1 MFQVLKIID
10 VRYTKSDKREFL
22 IRWKNYSPKQDSW
35 EPEENLSCD
44 ELISKFLEDQDKVNI
59 YMAQN
64 RFSGENIFNIFI
76 LPPQFHM
83 KMTNSLF
90 LLIHSQRSKEPAKQ
104 LRKKPTAV
112 KRFTSPG
119 NRRSKRTGGNPK

>member
-64 RFSGENIFNIFI
+64 RFSGENIFNYVH
-76 LPPQFHM
+76 FHTPSSISHEND
-83 KMTNSLF
+83 KFSF
-90 LLIHSQRSKEPAKQ
+90 SSDSFAE
-104 LRKKPTAV
+104 V
-112 KRFTSPG
+112 
-119 NRRSKRTGGNPK
+119 